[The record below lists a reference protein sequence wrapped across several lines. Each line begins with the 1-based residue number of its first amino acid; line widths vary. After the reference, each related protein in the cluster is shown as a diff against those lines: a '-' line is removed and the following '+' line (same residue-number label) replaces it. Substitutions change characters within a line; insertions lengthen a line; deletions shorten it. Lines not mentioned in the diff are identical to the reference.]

1 MEIKRTANA
10 GVLLKLDGVSILLD
24 GVCREVK
31 PYPATPPEIRMA
43 LSDRWPDVLAFTHN
57 HKDHYDPDF
66 AAAFQR
72 QTNGV
77 ILGTADLPGC
87 KTAQQPVSV
96 GDVSINPVESRH
108 IGKAGQS
115 AQHISFIVG
124 GTSCI
129 WFTGDAS
136 PIQWRGRSDLPRP
149 DVLIVPYAY
158 ATTDAAWRMTK
169 QLGAKEIVVL
179 HLPRDESDPSGLWD
193 AVRAV
198 TDNDRDVR
206 LYIPAIGEEI
216 HISQG

>member
-1 MEIKRTANA
+1 M
-10 GVLLKLDGVSILLD
+10 LQLDGVSILLD

-31 PYPATPPEIRMA
+31 PYPATPPEIRAA

-87 KTAQQPVSV
+87 NATQQPVSV
-96 GDVSINPVESRH
+96 GEVSILPVESRH
-108 IGKAGQS
+108 IGKAGQLV
-115 AQHISFIVG
+115 QHLSFIVK

-136 PIQWRGRSDLPRP
+136 PLQWRGRSDLPCP

-158 ATTDAAWRMTK
+158 ATTDASWKMTK
-169 QLGAKEIVVL
+169 QLGAKEIIVL
-179 HLPRDESDPSGLWD
+179 HLPSDRTDPTGLRE
-193 AVRAV
+193 AVHRV
-198 TDNDRDVR
+198 TDNDCDVH
-206 LYIPAIGEEI
+206 LCIPDIGEQI
-216 HISQG
+216 LIFPGH